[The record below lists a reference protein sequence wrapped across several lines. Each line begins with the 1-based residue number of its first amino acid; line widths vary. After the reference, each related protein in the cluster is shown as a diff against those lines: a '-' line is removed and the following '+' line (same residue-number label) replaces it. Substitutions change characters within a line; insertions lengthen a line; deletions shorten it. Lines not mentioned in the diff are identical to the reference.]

1 MPRSSPAPD
10 AQPTADLQALLA
22 RKPRRRWPWA
32 VALVLAAGLGW
43 ALLGRQGNEARVTYQ
58 TEPVTRGALSV
69 TVTATG
75 TVQPTTEV
83 EVSSELS
90 GTIAAVAVDYNSEVE
105 VGKELA
111 RLDDTRF
118 AAEVAT
124 AAARLAAAQGAL
136 AQAEAAAREAAETYA
151 SQSALDQRGV
161 TAHLALVGAEAADA
175 RARAAVA
182 MAEAD
187 LDLARA
193 NLDLAR
199 RDLDK
204 TVIRAPIKG
213 VVLSRTAETGQIV
226 AATLNAPVLFTL
238 AEDLA
243 QMELQVDID
252 EADIGRIRVGQ
263 AAAFS
268 VDAFPGRVFPARIQQ
283 LRLAPEVTDGVV
295 TYKAVLTVDNAELL
309 LRPGMTATATITV
322 AEVADALIV
331 PNAALRYAPPQAAEA
346 QERGGG
352 LIGLI
357 APRGSG
363 PPTGLADGRSIWVL
377 RAGQPVQVPITLG
390 ETDGRLT
397 TISGEGLAEG
407 DPVITDQST
416 GG

>member
-1 MPRSSPAPD
+1 MPRPDPSP
-10 AQPTADLQALLA
+10 ADLQALIA
-22 RKPRRRWPWA
+22 RKPRRRWPWLLA
-32 VALVLAAGLGW
+32 ALLLAGLGW
-43 ALLGRQGNEARVTYQ
+43 LYLDRQGGEAGVSYQ
-58 TEPVTRGALSV
+58 TGPVTRGALSV

-90 GTIAAVAVDYNSEVE
+90 GTVAAVAVDFNSEVT
-105 VGKELA
+105 VGQELA

-124 AAARLAAAQGAL
+124 ASARLAGAEAAL
-136 AQAEAAAREAAETYA
+136 AQARASAREAAENRA
-151 SQSALDQRGV
+151 SQAALDKRGII
-161 TAHLALVGAEAADA
+161 TRLALVSAEALDE

-193 NLDLAR
+193 NLDLAK

-204 TVIRAPIKG
+204 TVLRSPIEG

-238 AEDLA
+238 AENLE

-263 AAAFS
+263 QASFT
-268 VDAFPGRVFPARIQQ
+268 VDAFPGRVFPARIMQV
-283 LRLAPEVTDGVV
+283 RFAPEVTDGVV
-295 TYKAVLTVDNAELL
+295 TYKAVLTVDNDDLL

-331 PNAALRYAPPQAAEA
+331 PNAALRYAPPQAVEA
-346 QERGGG
+346 AQRGGG

-357 APRGSG
+357 APR
-363 PPTGLADGRSIWVL
+363 PPGAGQAAGLADGRSIWVL
-377 RAGQPVQVPITLG
+377 RGGQPVQVAITLG
-390 ETDGRLT
+390 ETDGRFT
-397 TISGEGLAEG
+397 TVSGEGLAEG
-407 DPVITDQST
+407 DLAITDQST

>member
-1 MPRSSPAPD
+1 MPRPDPSP
-10 AQPTADLQALLA
+10 ADLQALIA
-22 RKPRRRWPWA
+22 RKPRRRWPWLLA
-32 VALVLAAGLGW
+32 ALLLAGLGW
-43 ALLGRQGNEARVTYQ
+43 LYLDRQGGEAAVSYQ

-90 GTIAAVAVDYNSEVE
+90 GTVAAVAVDFNSEVT
-105 VGKELA
+105 VGQELA

-124 AAARLAAAQGAL
+124 ASARLAGAEAAL
-136 AQAEAAAREAAETYA
+136 AQARASAREAAENRA
-151 SQSALDQRGV
+151 SQAALDKRGII
-161 TAHLALVGAEAADA
+161 TRLALVSAEALDE

-193 NLDLAR
+193 NLDLAK

-204 TVIRAPIKG
+204 TVLRSPIEG

-238 AEDLA
+238 AENLE

-263 AAAFS
+263 QASFT
-268 VDAFPGRVFPARIQQ
+268 VDAFPGRVFPARIMQV
-283 LRLAPEVTDGVV
+283 RFAPEVTDGVV
-295 TYKAVLTVDNAELL
+295 TYKAVLTVDNDDLL

-331 PNAALRYAPPQAAEA
+331 PNAALRYAPPQAVEA
-346 QERGGG
+346 AQRGGG

-357 APRGSG
+357 APR
-363 PPTGLADGRSIWVL
+363 PPGAGQAAGLADGRSIWVL
-377 RAGQPVQVPITLG
+377 RGGQPVQVAITLG
-390 ETDGRLT
+390 ETDGRFT
-397 TISGEGLAEG
+397 TVSGEGLAEG
-407 DPVITDQST
+407 DLAITDQST

>member
-1 MPRSSPAPD
+1 MPRPDPSP
-10 AQPTADLQALLA
+10 ADLQALIA
-22 RKPRRRWPWA
+22 RKPRRRWPWLLA
-32 VALVLAAGLGW
+32 ALVLAGLGW
-43 ALLGRQGNEARVTYQ
+43 LYLDRQGGDAAVSYQ

-90 GTIAAVAVDYNSEVE
+90 GTVAAVAVDFNSEVT
-105 VGKELA
+105 VGQELA

-124 AAARLAAAQGAL
+124 ASARLAGAEAAL
-136 AQAEAAAREAAETYA
+136 AQARASAREAAENRA
-151 SQSALDQRGV
+151 SQAALDKRGII
-161 TAHLALVGAEAADA
+161 TRLALVSAEALDE

-193 NLDLAR
+193 NLDLAK

-204 TVIRAPIKG
+204 TVLRSPIEG

-238 AEDLA
+238 AENLE

-263 AAAFS
+263 QASFT
-268 VDAFPGRVFPARIQQ
+268 VDAFPGRVFPARIMQV
-283 LRLAPEVTDGVV
+283 RFAPEVTDGVV
-295 TYKAVLTVDNAELL
+295 TYKAVLTVDNADLL

-331 PNAALRYAPPQAAEA
+331 PNAALRYAPPQAVEA
-346 QERGGG
+346 AQRGGG

-357 APRGSG
+357 APR
-363 PPTGLADGRSIWVL
+363 PPGAGQAAGLADGRSIWVL
-377 RAGQPVQVPITLG
+377 RGGQPVQVAITLG
-390 ETDGRLT
+390 ETDGRFT
-397 TISGEGLAEG
+397 TVSGEGLAEG
-407 DPVITDQST
+407 DLAITDQST